1 MGSLEIARE
10 IAHKIV
16 LQEAKRAG
24 LASYTQPATRATK
37 KTKRRPKKVQK
48 QAAALGRSASWRHG
62 SLAHKQHRQPD
73 GLRPDSGVAARSR
86 KVPIECIA
94 EEKHICNGN
103 FTH

>member
-16 LQEAKRAG
+16 LEEAKRAG
-24 LASYTQPATRATK
+24 LASYTQPVTR
-37 KTKRRPKKVQK
+37 KTRKQKRRSNKVQK
-48 QAAALGRSASWRHG
+48 QAAVLGRSVSRRHVNH
-62 SLAHKQHRQPD
+62 ARKQHRQPD

-86 KVPIECIA
+86 KAPIERVA
-94 EEKHICNGN
+94 EEKHICNRN